1 MKKIF
6 IAVCVVS
13 TLAGCSSPKVV
24 EYHPMVTYQDLVM
37 DKKIQPLSRGEQ
49 IDAIKDCQEV
59 GLRPRLVYGKRLVN
73 GYTADVVLDVICSN
87 KYAF

>member
-13 TLAGCSSPKVV
+13 ALVGCSSNKEP
-24 EYHPMVTYQDLVM
+24 YVTTQNLLM
-37 DKKIQPLSRGEQ
+37 DRNIQPLSRGEQ
-49 IDAIKDCQEV
+49 IDAIKDCQEA
-59 GLRPRLVYGKRLVN
+59 GLRPRVIYGKRQVN
-73 GYTADVVLDVICSN
+73 GYSAETVIDVICSN